1 MGSVSQPFEILSIS
15 YAELVH
21 DDPKARHSA
30 AGEFAQA
37 LRDSGLCLIRD
48 HGIPQHKL
56 DDCFRKSRAFFN
68 RDLKTKIADHRYSG
82 LTSNARFVPFG
93 SEQVRGE
100 PHLDETIEFN
110 YGVYDLAPTDHWSLP
125 GRELMDISKSLHEE
139 CIRVA
144 HSLIDCLSQSSGL
157 STFLASIHGPK
168 NTFFAP
174 YYYYFP
180 DDEDN
185 RTLRVPPHID
195 PTTMLFCFQDSLA
208 GLQSADMRDL
218 TGNLSSTAVAKKAA
232 FYPVKSQPGEFVV
245 LAGHILRKLVG
256 DIKHSVHRVERPV
269 GSEGLHLNFWIVPQ
283 LDTRIA
289 SGRTGEE
296 EEVRA
301 YLNRVFPGHLGDP

>member
-1 MGSVSQPFEILSIS
+1 MGSVSEPFEITSVS

-21 DDPKARHSA
+21 DDPIARHSA
-30 AGEFAQA
+30 AEKFAQA
-37 LRDSGLCLIRD
+37 LRDSGVCLIRE

-56 DDCFRKSRAFFN
+56 DDCFHKSRAFFN
-68 RDLKTKIADHRYSG
+68 RDLETKMADHRYSG

-93 SEQVRGE
+93 SEKVREE
-100 PHLDETIEFN
+100 PHLDETIEFK
-110 YGVYDLAPTDHWSLP
+110 YGVYDLAPTSHWSLP

-144 HSLIDCLSQSSGL
+144 DSLLDCLSQSLGL
-157 STFLASIHGPK
+157 SASLASIHGRE

-180 DDEDN
+180 DNKDYN
-185 RTLRVPPHID
+185 TLRVPPHID

-208 GLQSADMRDL
+208 GLQTADMRDL
-218 TGNLSSTAVAKKAA
+218 TGSLSSTAVSKKAA

-245 LAGHILRKLVG
+245 LAGYILRKLVR

-269 GSEGLHLNFWIVPQ
+269 GSEGLHLNFWIVPR
-283 LDTRIA
+283 LNTRIA
-289 SGRTGEE
+289 SGRAGEE

-301 YLNRVFPGHLGDP
+301 YLDRVFPGHLGDF